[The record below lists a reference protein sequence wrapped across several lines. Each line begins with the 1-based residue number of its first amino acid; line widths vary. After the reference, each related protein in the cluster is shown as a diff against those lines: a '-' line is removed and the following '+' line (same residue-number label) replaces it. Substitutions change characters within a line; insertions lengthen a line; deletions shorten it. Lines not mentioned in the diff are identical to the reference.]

1 MTETFLA
8 HAEDHSSIFSKNTD
22 QNQKKSRTSLKTHF
36 ELLEKSLII
45 IDQHKLKKSP
55 STALFKTRTLKS
67 DYESQVKL
75 IT

>member
-45 IDQHKLKKSP
+45 IDQHK
-55 STALFKTRTLKS
+55 
-67 DYESQVKL
+67 
-75 IT
+75 